1 MTTLDDL
8 TKEIEDYHAK
18 RFFLLNWIDDY
29 IFKGRNLFDYRPSY
43 ILIRPHMIVREIG
56 QEIKW
61 AYQRVVRGWDDRVVW
76 SVDCWLNDIMPNIL
90 VKLKED
96 KVGIPLEFFE
106 GMDHNENYGYTSE
119 QEKIAEELWHK
130 ELDKMITAFVVAKKL
145 NDLEYNYKDK
155 DQEELLMKLFNQ
167 GMDSFK
173 KYYFNLWD

>member
-1 MTTLDDL
+1 MATLDDL

-18 RFFLLNWIDDY
+18 RFFLLNWIDDG
-29 IFKGRNLFDYRPSY
+29 IFKGKNIFDYRPSY

-76 SVDCWLNDIMPNIL
+76 SVDCWLNDIMPEIL
-90 VKLKED
+90 LQLKND
-96 KVGIPLEFFE
+96 KVGVPVQMFV
-106 GMDHNENYGYTSE
+106 GMTHGDNYEYTDE
-119 QEKIAEELWHK
+119 QHDIAKQKWND

-145 NDLEYNYKDK
+145 NNLEYDYKDK
-155 DQEELLMKLFNQ
+155 VQEEILTKLFNQ

-173 KYYFNLWD
+173 EYYFNLWD